1 MARIAVG
8 GFQAEI
14 NSFCADKTHYADF
27 IDIAGRPYSA
37 RSVPLLEGVRQTNW
51 GISGFCAEA
60 QKLGHELIPTIWAI
74 AQPAAEVTD
83 EAFESIC
90 GDLLTGITAA
100 AMEQSLD
107 AVFLCL
113 HGAMVSESH
122 EDADGEI
129 LRRVRAAVGDIPI
142 VATLDLHANVTQQM
156 VDLATLLVV
165 YRTYPHVDMADS
177 GRRTAQLLDT
187 ILVTGKAP
195 AKAFRKLPF
204 LIPVV
209 WQCTTIEPARSIYA
223 RLAANDTAPL
233 VSLSFAEGFPGSDIR
248 DCGPA
253 VIAYAEC
260 QEHAESAAA
269 CLSALIE
276 AHEVDFAGHIF
287 TPEAAISE
295 SLRRYDGRPAV
306 LADTQDNPGAGGSSD
321 TVGILRALLD
331 LRVEDAALAI
341 FYDPIAA
348 TAAHAAGLGSE
359 LHLSLGAQSPS
370 ASAPIRGRFAV
381 EALSD
386 GNVLCK
392 GPMLRGQTLRLGPT
406 ALLRISGVRI
416 VVASTRIQPYDQE
429 VFRHLGL
436 NPATQRLLVLK
447 STVHFRN
454 DFEQIA
460 GAVLIV
466 DSPGVNV
473 TDHRLLR
480 YRKLRPAV
488 RLTPLGPT
496 LQEWRGA
503 RG

>member
-1 MARIAVG
+1 VARIAVG

-14 NSFCADKTHYADF
+14 NSFCADKTRYGHF
-27 IDIAGRPYSA
+27 IDIAGHPYSA
-37 RSVPLLEGVRQTNW
+37 RSVPLLEGVQHANW

-60 QKLGHELIPTIWAI
+60 QRLGHKLIPTIWAI

-100 AMEQSLD
+100 AMEQPLD

-142 VATLDLHANVTQQM
+142 VATLDLHANITQQM

-177 GRRTAQLLDT
+177 GRRAAQLLDT

-223 RLAANDTAPL
+223 RLTASDTAPL

-253 VIAYAEC
+253 GIAYA
-260 QEHAESAAA
+260 
-269 CLSALIE
+269 
-276 AHEVDFAGHIF
+276 
-287 TPEAAISE
+287 
-295 SLRRYDGRPAV
+295 
-306 LADTQDNPGAGGSSD
+306 
-321 TVGILRALLD
+321 
-331 LRVEDAALAI
+331 
-341 FYDPIAA
+341 
-348 TAAHAAGLGSE
+348 
-359 LHLSLGAQSPS
+359 
-370 ASAPIRGRFAV
+370 
-381 EALSD
+381 
-386 GNVLCK
+386 
-392 GPMLRGQTLRLGPT
+392 
-406 ALLRISGVRI
+406 
-416 VVASTRIQPYDQE
+416 
-429 VFRHLGL
+429 
-436 NPATQRLLVLK
+436 
-447 STVHFRN
+447 
-454 DFEQIA
+454 
-460 GAVLIV
+460 
-466 DSPGVNV
+466 
-473 TDHRLLR
+473 
-480 YRKLRPAV
+480 
-488 RLTPLGPT
+488 
-496 LQEWRGA
+496 
-503 RG
+503 